1 MDVELRIQ
9 NDDDLP
15 LPLPVR
21 APVGRLELQADGGDG
36 VVQDDSRK
44 GEEMNGCAV
53 CRTPSDALSGGL
65 CERCHGEVDRW
76 QHAISESLSR
86 MEARRNG
93 VSGMRNDHSA

>member
-1 MDVELRIQ
+1 
-9 NDDDLP
+9 
-15 LPLPVR
+15 
-21 APVGRLELQADGGDG
+21 
-36 VVQDDSRK
+36 
-44 GEEMNGCAV
+44 MNGCAV